1 MKVRLLALVAVLGLA
16 SLAACGDDSDSAG
29 SGDGSGGKVRAVGV
43 GSADFSS
50 LDLTEWERLMKND
63 GVDFELKFLEEADA
77 TLRAVV
83 AGAADVYIG
92 DLNAAITAVKNTKAP
107 VKIIAANTQST
118 DYVVLARNGINSI
131 NDLAGKT
138 IGVNTPGSAG
148 DVIMKM
154 ALTKQGYD
162 VDKSKYVVIGGTSAR
177 VAALQAGQI
186 DATVAHFADAQAA
199 IATGKFK
206 SLIECGPALGG
217 LLQSGLIASTTWL
230 EKNPKLAQKV
240 VDRLIDASRWA
251 TTDKA
256 GYLKRSEEHN
266 DKLKPDVKEAAYK
279 TFIDIKYFGVNGGL
293 DPEQVDSYVTLF
305 QNAGVLPKDMPPRS
319 EWLDDKYVKDYLQRN
334 GRV

>member
-1 MKVRLLALVAVLGLA
+1 MKVHLLALVAVLGLG
-16 SLAACGDDSDSAG
+16 LVTACGDDNGGAAANG
-29 SGDGSGGKVRAVGV
+29 QGGKVRAVGV

-50 LDLTEWERLMKND
+50 LDLTEWQRLLKTEN
-63 GVDFELKFLEEADA
+63 VDFELKFLEEADA

-83 AGAADVYIG
+83 AGAADMYIG
-92 DLNAAITAVKNTKAP
+92 DINAAVTAIKNTKAP
-107 VKIIAANTQST
+107 VKVIAANTQST
-118 DYVVLARNGINSI
+118 DYVVLARKGINSI

-177 VAALQAGQI
+177 VAALTAGQI

-199 IATGKFK
+199 IATGNFVA
-206 SLIECGPALGG
+206 LVECGPALGG
-217 LLQSGLIASTTWL
+217 LLQTGLIASTAWL
-230 EKNPKLAQKV
+230 DKNPELAQKV

-251 TTDKA
+251 TKDKA
-256 GYLKRSEEHN
+256 GYLKRSEEFN
-266 DKLKPDVKEAAYK
+266 DKLKPEVKEAAYD
-279 TFIDIKYFGVNGGL
+279 TFVSIKYFGVNGGL
-293 DPEQVDSYVTLF
+293 DTDQVDNYVSLF
-305 QNAGVLPKDMPPRS
+305 QTAGVLPKDMPAKGD
-319 EWLDDKYVKDYLQRN
+319 WLDDKYVKNYLERN